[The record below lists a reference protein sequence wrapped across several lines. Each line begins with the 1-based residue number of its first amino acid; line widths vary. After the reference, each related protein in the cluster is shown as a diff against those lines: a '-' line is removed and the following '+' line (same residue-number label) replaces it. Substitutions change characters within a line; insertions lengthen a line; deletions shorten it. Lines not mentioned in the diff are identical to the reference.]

1 MITGLRFAV
10 IIRIILSQQTGYAMI
25 SYFIRTLRSPQSSNI
40 PFMMISY
47 DNVKKIQESE
57 GTEESSSDEEKTD
70 DTPLIEKIFTKTFK
84 NRYLNLWGLGENS
97 EDSQTQ

>member
-1 MITGLRFAV
+1 MSESYEWTAYTAVDYILRV
-10 IIRIILSQQTGYAMI
+10 LNGEDNPEI
-25 SYFIRTLRSPQSSNI
+25 SDI

-47 DNVKKIQESE
+47 DNVKKIEESE

-84 NRYLNLWGLGENS
+84 NQYLNLWGLGENS
-97 EDSQTQ
+97 